1 MNGYHFGGE
10 LTVTSGKNEADFT
23 PEELKEFKTLSEL
36 GQSIYSFTS
45 HLNMTT
51 WAVSPPFYYHYLN
64 SYKRPPRV
72 VTVLLNELSPDRI
85 KALGSMNRRKASITQ

>member
-51 WAVSPPFYYHYLN
+51 
-64 SYKRPPRV
+64 
-72 VTVLLNELSPDRI
+72 
-85 KALGSMNRRKASITQ
+85 

>member
-72 VTVLLNELSPDRI
+72 VIDGNKLNAI
-85 KALGSMNRRKASITQ
+85 KYAKTLRQNLILFVSFH